1 MFLVA
6 VYLSVAQSVV
16 SYVKGEWGMCI
27 VKRFH
32 FCILK
37 SRKGF
42 VFFNLG
48 NVLFYN
54 LEKSFC
60 DLKPRKKLYS

>member
-1 MFLVA
+1 MFLVE

-32 FCILK
+32 FSVLK

-42 VFFNLG
+42 VFFR
-48 NVLFYN
+48 
-54 LEKSFC
+54 LEKSFVFLN
-60 DLKPRKKLYS
+60 LKNKLYS

>member
-32 FCILK
+32 FCILI
-37 SRKGF
+37 SRNGF
-42 VFFNLG
+42 VFFNLE
-48 NVLFYN
+48 NVLCFAI
-54 LEKSFC
+54 
-60 DLKPRKKLYS
+60 